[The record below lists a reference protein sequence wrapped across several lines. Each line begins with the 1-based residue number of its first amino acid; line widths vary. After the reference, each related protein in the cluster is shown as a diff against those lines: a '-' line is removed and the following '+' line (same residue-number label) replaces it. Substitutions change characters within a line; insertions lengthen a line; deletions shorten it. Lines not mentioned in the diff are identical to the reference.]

1 MKDEIIFVF
10 TCVDQNQIDVTNTTI
25 DEFIN
30 KHDNELS
37 DVEIIVNTHHVLAIR
52 AKESDKEFI
61 RAIALTVSK
70 YSPIQNILI
79 YEEQTK
85 TEIDPSIDRIET
97 LGWWLQNGK
106 VVNKRA
112 N

>member
-1 MKDEIIFVF
+1 MKDKVIFVF
-10 TCVDQNQIDVTNTTI
+10 VCIDQNQIDVANKTI

-37 DVEIIVNTHHVLAIR
+37 NVEIITNTHHVLVIQ

-61 RAIALTVSK
+61 RTITLTVSK

-85 TEIDPSIDRIET
+85 TEIDPDVDRIET
-97 LGWWLQNGK
+97 FSWWLQNGK
-106 VVNKRA
+106 VVDKA
-112 N
+112 